1 MSLVRYASLYV
12 VKFVSMSFSEST
24 QLLLKAKKEKGLTFG
39 DIGILLGLD
48 EVWVASLF
56 YGQSTASDEEAE
68 KLLTTLELGTELK
81 EILTTPPVKGSLDP
95 VIPTDPLIYRFYEIM
110 QVYGMPMKD
119 VIQEKFGD
127 GIMSAI
133 DFTINVDKVED
144 PKGDRVKVSMC
155 GKFLPYKKW

>member
-1 MSLVRYASLYV
+1 MSLPSLT
-12 VKFVSMSFSEST
+12 K
-24 QLLLKAKKEKGLTFG
+24 LLLKAKKEKKLSFEDLGR
-39 DIGILLGLD
+39 LLNRD

-56 YGQSTASDEEAE
+56 YGQATASEEESSSLIAALGLSLDLKDE
-68 KLLTTLELGTELK
+68 LS
-81 EILTTPPVKGSLDP
+81 TPPVKGCLDP

-110 QVYGMPMKD
+110 QVYGLPIKD

-133 DFTINVDKVED
+133 DFTIEVDKVED
-144 PKGDRVKVSMC
+144 PKGDRVLVKMC

>member
-1 MSLVRYASLYV
+1 MTLPSLT
-12 VKFVSMSFSEST
+12 K
-24 QLLLKAKKEKGLTFG
+24 LLLKAKKEKNLSFE
-39 DIGILLGLD
+39 DLGNLINRD

-56 YGQSTASDEEAE
+56 YGQATASEEEATS
-68 KLLTTLELGTELK
+68 LIATLDLASDLK
-81 EILTTPPVKGSLDP
+81 EDLSTPPVKGCLDP

-110 QVYGMPMKD
+110 QVYGLPMKD

-133 DFTINVDKVED
+133 DFSIEVDKVED
-144 PKGDRVKVSMC
+144 PKGDRVLVKMC

>member
-12 VKFVSMSFSEST
+12 VKFVSMSFPKST
-24 QLLLKAKKEKGLTFG
+24 QLLLKAKKEKGLTFA

-56 YGQSTASDEEAE
+56 YGQSTASDEEAD
-68 KLLTTLELGTELK
+68 KLLTTLGLSTELK

-144 PKGDRVKVSMC
+144 TKGDRVKVSMC